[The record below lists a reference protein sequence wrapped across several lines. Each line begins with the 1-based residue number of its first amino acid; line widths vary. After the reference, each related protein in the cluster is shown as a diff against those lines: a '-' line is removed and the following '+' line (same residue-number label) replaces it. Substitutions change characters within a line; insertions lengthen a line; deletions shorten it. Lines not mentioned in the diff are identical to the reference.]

1 MRKFYHLSIMLA
13 ILMIPLMVSCGG
25 GDDENN
31 NTPSGDDLIIKASG
45 TWMCT
50 QSVDTQNGQTYQG
63 LMVGKE
69 ISISPNGTYTST
81 APTFGYSGTY
91 TVNGNKI
98 TAHSNAGGTFLIN
111 VSINGDRMTWDG
123 TANNGVS
130 FRYIF
135 ERESNAVPSEKTFT
149 KEIIAGD
156 FQWYVNS
163 VSIKRG
169 SSNSVKQGKTIRFY
183 EDGTCEAFHSME
195 TAWRLNNG
203 RIETYYKKTGEPMY
217 VYTLLSANSDEIM
230 IRINGTLDDILEA
243 EVVLIKKNIPTED
256 VTQDFTKEQLI
267 AIFNASYSYCAE
279 FEMAQIKLEGIRTNP
294 STVHSITPN
303 TNEVSNTWQSAYKAI
318 NAINVVLDRENDI
331 LSRFGGQDIRVMIA
345 ELRALRAFINY
356 NLAILWGNVPLIKQ
370 VNIDG
375 GYYIAQSS
383 QSEVLMFAYDEIN
396 KVISNLPTSEGQNG
410 RLHFN
415 KDAGSMLIAELQM
428 ALGNKSQAANV
439 LNSINK
445 NTYVTTR
452 STSTSLEKSFIW
464 ALSPQQNSY
473 CPVYTLMHNQLYL
486 YEITGSKNNLMLP
499 TIDLNKDGI
508 PDDEIESFWAASDQL
523 DYGYWA
529 ALKRMGKAQEV
540 TGCYNHELLMPIPY
554 MDIIN
559 NPNLTQNPGY

>member
-1 MRKFYHLSIMLA
+1 MKQLKLLSLMLA
-13 ILMIPLMVSCGG
+13 ILMIPIMVSCGG
-25 GDDENN
+25 DDEKGSGS
-31 NTPSGDDLIIKASG
+31 SGDDLIIIAAG

-50 QSVDTQNGQTYQG
+50 QSVDTQNGNTYQG

-69 ISISPNGTYTST
+69 ITISPNGTYVST
-81 APTFGYSGTY
+81 APTFGFSGTY
-91 TVNGNKI
+91 TVSGNKI
-98 TAHSNAGGTFLIN
+98 TAHSDAGSTFLIN
-111 VSINGDRMTWDG
+111 VTISGDRMTWEG

-135 ERESNAVPSEKTFT
+135 ERESNDVPSEKAFT
-149 KEIIAGD
+149 NEIIAGN

-163 VSIKRG
+163 VGIKRG

-279 FEMAQIKLEGIRTNP
+279 FEMAQIELEGIRTNP

-428 ALGNKSQAANV
+428 ALGNKSEAAAY

-445 NTYVTTR
+445 TTYDTR
-452 STSTSLEKSFIW
+452 SSTSTSLEKSFIW
-464 ALSPQQNSY
+464 AVSPQQNSY

-486 YEITGSKNNLMLP
+486 YEITGSTKNLILP
-499 TIDLNKDGI
+499 SIDVNKDGI
-508 PDDEIESFWAASDQL
+508 PDEDLESFWVASDQL

-529 ALKRMGKAQEV
+529 ALKRIGKAQEV